1 MRINIW
7 RYTTGAGFGQK
18 DKIAYQ
24 HPATFPE
31 KLAQDHILSW
41 SNPGDL
47 CFDPMVGSGTV
58 AVAAKELGRRFIAC
72 EIESTYIDI
81 AVKRL
86 RQGVLGL

>member
-1 MRINIW
+1 MV
-7 RYTTGAGFGQK
+7 YTNRGGITTK

-24 HPATFPE
+24 HPAIFPD

-86 RQGVLGL
+86 RQGVLNF